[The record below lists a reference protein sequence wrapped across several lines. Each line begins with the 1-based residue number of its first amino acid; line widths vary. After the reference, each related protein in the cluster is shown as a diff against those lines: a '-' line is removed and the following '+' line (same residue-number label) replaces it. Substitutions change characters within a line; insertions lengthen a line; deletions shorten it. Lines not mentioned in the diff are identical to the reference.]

1 MKVAGEIGG
10 AARPPAPP
18 SPRGRTRP
26 LGTPVRISGK
36 MKTLPPLCRPA
47 GWMALWKRL
56 AMVGML
62 NARVA
67 G

>member
-1 MKVAGEIGG
+1 MNARARQERG
-10 AARPPAPP
+10 ALPP
-18 SPRGRTRP
+18 SPFG
-26 LGTPVRISGK
+26 LTPRRIWSK
-36 MKTLPPLCRPA
+36 MKLLPPLCRPA

-62 NARVA
+62 NARTS